1 MRIKSLTLEQFLYAL
16 AGLLALGLRLY
27 GLGVPALADHEAQ
40 WALQALN
47 VARGQVQTLGA
58 QPGYILF
65 TSLLFGLLGSSNF
78 LARLLPALA
87 GGLLP
92 LLPGFIFPRLS
103 RATHLPRR
111 RGDPGFWPGHRPRP
125 VGAPRTA
132 GGPLMAVFFTLL
144 ALILLWRQLPLWAGI
159 AGGLALLSGPSV
171 LQGLLGLLAG
181 WGLIRLVEDWLYPAP
196 LGADQLAP
204 EGLPRLSLPRLDAPG
219 KSAAAIALLG
229 TLLLVGTLLLRV
241 PQGLGALVSTFP
253 AYLEGL
259 SHPAVFATLG
269 TPVLTAPYQLLTL
282 LVYHPLPLLFAL
294 ITLVRGLMAL
304 RRGGQWALRLG
315 LWLLAAFVLAVLV
328 PERQTG
334 DLAWVLLPLWALAAL
349 ELARYLPVGRDQP
362 TALVAGGLALLML
375 VMAAVVQFNQFS
387 LARFEIS
394 PLLYAAMLGG
404 VLVFSLVAIAL
415 VGMGWSGP
423 AARLGAVWG
432 ICAVLLLSMF
442 SAGSRLAYQTPNAA
456 AELWSTP
463 PAAGQVAELV
473 DTLQDL
479 SAWNIG
485 HTQELEVVS
494 IVDSPSLR
502 WALRDFPQARFVSG
516 LAVNETPAVVITPL
530 EAELPALELAYRGQ
544 DFIWQEV
551 PAWQGLL
558 PADAIPWLS
567 ARQAP
572 VTEQRV
578 ILWARADIFPG
589 GTTET
594 PYTP

>member
-1 MRIKSLTLEQFLYAL
+1 MRIKSLTLEQLLYAL
-16 AGLLALGLRLY
+16 AGLLALGLRLW
-27 GLGVPALADHEAQ
+27 GLGTPALSEHEAQ

-47 VARGQVQTLGA
+47 VARGQVQTLGG

-92 LLPGFIFPRLS
+92 LLPGWIVPRLG
-103 RATHLPRR
+103 RATHLRAA
-111 RGDPGFWPGHRPRP
+111 GVILAFGLAIDPGLL
-125 VGAPRTA
+125 ALSRTA
-132 GGPLMAVFFTLL
+132 GSPLMAVFFALL
-144 ALILLWRQLPLWAGI
+144 ALTLLGRGLPLWAGI
-159 AGGLALLSGPSV
+159 AAGLALLSGPSV
-171 LQGLLGLLAG
+171 LQGLLVLLAG
-181 WGLIRLVEDWLYPAP
+181 WGLIRLVETWLYPTSD
-196 LGADQLAP
+196 GADQPAP
-204 EGLPRLSLPRLDAPG
+204 ESLPRLSLPRLDAPG
-219 KSAAAIALLG
+219 KRAAVIALLG
-229 TLLLVGTLLLRV
+229 TLLLAGTLLLRV

-253 AYLEGL
+253 AYFESLA
-259 SHPAVFATLG
+259 HPAVFATLG

-294 ITLVRGLMAL
+294 IALVRGLIAL
-304 RRGGQWALRLG
+304 RHGGQWALRLS
-315 LWLLAAFVLAVLV
+315 LWLLAAFLLALLV
-328 PERQTG
+328 PDRQTG

-349 ELARYLPVGRDQP
+349 ELARYLPVGHQQP
-362 TALVAGGLALLML
+362 TTLVAGGLALLMV
-375 VMAAVVQFNQFS
+375 VMAAVLQFNQFS
-387 LARFEIS
+387 LARFEIT
-394 PLLYAAMLGG
+394 PPLYAAMLGG

-432 ICAVLLLSMF
+432 ICAVLLLGMF
-442 SAGSRLAYQTPNAA
+442 SAGSRLAYRTPNAA

-463 PAAGQVAELV
+463 PSAGQMAELV

-479 SAWNIG
+479 SAWNTG
-485 HTQELEVVS
+485 HTQELEVV
-494 IVDSPSLR
+494 VTADSPALR

-516 LAVNETPAVVITPL
+516 LAVNETPAVVITAL

-544 DFIWQEV
+544 DFIWQES

-558 PADAIPWLS
+558 PADAISWLS

-572 VTEQRV
+572 VIEQRV
-578 ILWARADIFPG
+578 ILWARADLFPG
-589 GTTET
+589 GTTG
-594 PYTP
+594 PLSAP